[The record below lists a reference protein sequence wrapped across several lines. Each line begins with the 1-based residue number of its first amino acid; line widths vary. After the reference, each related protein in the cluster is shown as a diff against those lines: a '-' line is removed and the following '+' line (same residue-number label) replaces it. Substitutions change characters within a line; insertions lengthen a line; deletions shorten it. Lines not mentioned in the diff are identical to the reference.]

1 MDVYS
6 SIGGESFVMER
17 ERKRLT
23 REREYL
29 SQQNYSNTLHRVYT
43 DRLSLSTRA
52 GCEAS
57 ICVKKEQKARC
68 IQVIHSRLRVESKKE
83 KIEKRKKNEN
93 FKEKILFLLQQLFE
107 KHKKCV

>member
-83 KIEKRKKNEN
+83 NIEKRKKTRKLQREN
-93 FKEKILFLLQQLFE
+93 PLL
-107 KHKKCV
+107 VATAI

>member
-1 MDVYS
+1 MFTAVS
-6 SIGGESFVMER
+6 EGSLLLWSAR
-17 ERKRLT
+17 ERDW

-57 ICVKKEQKARC
+57 ICVKKEQKAGC
-68 IQVIHSRLRVESKKE
+68 IQVIHSRLQVESKKE